1 MLLAQQDPLGEQAG
15 IPTMGPPG
23 TPWGGLDPTK
33 NTLGGQQGGGQSG
46 FGGKLGEAL
55 NSPLGVLGMNLLA
68 QSGPSLTPQ
77 NFASGVGMAG
87 LRFASG
93 VGMAGLR
100 TANQL
105 NAQQKMALDREFI
118 EASIGLKKAQTLGA
132 LGGGEKPKASTDR
145 GKAIQDYNAGLIDG
159 DALAARLGEIES
171 AERRNVNQSASTLR
185 AERDKTIAPISAG
198 LQSIRAAEALLNSN
212 NPFGDVASLT
222 SFIKSVDNSVV
233 RPSEMDAY
241 NASVGLLNQIESIY
255 QRAKG
260 DGVLTPASREALR
273 KSLQGLRENYQQI
286 LAGQDEFYKSEAAA
300 SGVDP
305 SRVLRGVDPG
315 SAGRSGQIV
324 KPPDLPD
331 EVWEEMTE
339 DEREAFRE

>member
-1 MLLAQQDPLGEQAG
+1 MSVPPDMILEMLLAQQDPLGEQAG
-15 IPTMGPPG
+15 MPTMGPPG

-33 NTLGGQQGGGQSG
+33 NTMGGQQPQG

-77 NFASGVGMAG
+77 NFASG
-87 LRFASG
+87 L
-93 VGMAGLR
+93 GMAGLR
-100 TANQL
+100 TQANL

-118 EASIGLKKAQTLGA
+118 EASIGLKKTQALGA